1 MKNRKFLIAAAAL
14 LLAAIL
20 PIGVFAAQSAFSNVE
35 ITENTKLYDDP
46 DTLNEGGNG
55 NPIQYMEDYGV
66 GYSSLNDQVIFE
78 DLDFGANGANK
89 MYISFSFGA
98 EDPTTLAVYID
109 EKSDTPACTY
119 EIGNTGGWEKTF
131 AEEFAADISVHGGI
145 HTIIVEFTNSMSGSF
160 SYIRF
165 DEAPDV
171 ETETEAETEA
181 PAPGAETAE
190 EVPAAPEPAAQTSDI
205 LPGFIILTVILGSA
219 VVLFKKRAD

>member
-78 DLDFGANGANK
+78 DLDFGPNGANK

-131 AEEFAADISVHGGI
+131 AEEFAADISVPGGI

-181 PAPGAETAE
+181 PAPVAETAE
-190 EVPAAPEPAAQTSDI
+190 EVPAVPEPAAQTSDI
-205 LPGFIILTVILGSA
+205 LPGFIIGAVILGSA
-219 VVLFKKRAD
+219 VVLLKKRAD

>member
-1 MKNRKFLIAAAAL
+1 MKNRKFFIAAAAL

-35 ITENTKLYDDP
+35 ITENTSRYD
-46 DTLNEGGNG
+46 TRHLNEGGSG
-55 NPIQYMEDYGV
+55 NPFSMERLTASAIP
-66 GYSSLNDQVIFE
+66 SSPTMSFE
-78 DLDFGANGANK
+78 YLHFGANGANK

-131 AEEFAADISVHGGI
+131 AEEFAADISVPGGI

-165 DEAPDV
+165 DEAPVV

-181 PAPGAETAE
+181 PAPVAETAE
-190 EVPAAPEPAAQTSDI
+190 EVPAVPEPAAQTSDI
-205 LPGFIILTVILGSA
+205 LPGFIIAAVILGST
-219 VVLFKKRAD
+219 VVLLRKRSD